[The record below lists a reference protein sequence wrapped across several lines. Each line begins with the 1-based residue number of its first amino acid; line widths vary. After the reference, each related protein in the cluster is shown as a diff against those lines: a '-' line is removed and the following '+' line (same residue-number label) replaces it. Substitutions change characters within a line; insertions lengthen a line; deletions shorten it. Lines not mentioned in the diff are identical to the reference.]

1 MSGVA
6 IIDALLGAHAPLL
19 AVVPREATKQ
29 GRLPDK
35 TPLPALL
42 IRTTASNEWQA
53 LTRGDVVPT
62 TDLVSVAVRA
72 SSYRQQKA
80 VMKLIVAAC
89 AGRTGTI
96 AGFNNVAVLT
106 AGAGPDV
113 AGPAD
118 SYEQTQDFRVSF
130 DALT

>member
-1 MSGVA
+1 MSGVD
-6 IIDALLGAHAPLL
+6 IIGTLL
-19 AVVPREATKQ
+19 AGHEPLVTVVPPTSIKQ
-29 GRLPDK
+29 GRLPDGV
-35 TPLPALL
+35 PLPALL

-53 LTRGDVVPT
+53 LSRGSSVPT

-72 SSYRQQKA
+72 KSYREQKA

-96 AGFNNVAVLT
+96 AGFANVAVLT

-113 AGPAD
+113 SGPAD

-130 DALT
+130 DAPQ